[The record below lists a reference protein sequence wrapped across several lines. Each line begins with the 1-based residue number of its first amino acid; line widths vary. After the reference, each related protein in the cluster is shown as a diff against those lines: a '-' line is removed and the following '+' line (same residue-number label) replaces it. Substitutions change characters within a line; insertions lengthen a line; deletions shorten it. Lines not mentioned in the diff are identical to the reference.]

1 VRGLRCIAKRAL
13 LPSSGTREQCAAE
26 SCVHQP
32 RLAAVRARS
41 LPIGILIEWRRPYCT
56 IEASPHARAGSARRA
71 GGPGDSPRPTVKLAT
86 AEVTAA
92 TNNHLVPFDV
102 LVVARPGAGRCDR
115 RKRHERR
122 RTDHQCQK
130 PDRRSRHA
138 TFLSRAAIS
147 GAGDASAPFSRH
159 PSLNFSDRDPHRMEE
174 AILHNRSFG
183 PCLGTL
189 RRSRSEVWQQSSPD
203 RQFGNR

>member
-1 VRGLRCIAKRAL
+1 MHRQARAATFVRDTGAVRGRKLRASATLSCRQSSK
-13 LPSSGTREQCAAE
+13 PSDRDPHRMEEAILHNRSFGPCLDR
-26 SCVHQP
+26 P
-32 RLAAVRARS
+32 R
-41 LPIGILIEWRRPYCT
+41 PPGW
-56 IEASPHARAGSARRA
+56 
-71 GGPGDSPRPTVKLAT
+71 GPGDSPRPTVKLAT

-92 TNNHLVPFDV
+92 TNSHLVPFDV
-102 LVVARPGAGRCDR
+102 VVVARHGTGRCDR

-122 RTDHQCQK
+122 RTDGQCQK

-147 GAGDASAPFSRH
+147 GAGDASAAFSRH